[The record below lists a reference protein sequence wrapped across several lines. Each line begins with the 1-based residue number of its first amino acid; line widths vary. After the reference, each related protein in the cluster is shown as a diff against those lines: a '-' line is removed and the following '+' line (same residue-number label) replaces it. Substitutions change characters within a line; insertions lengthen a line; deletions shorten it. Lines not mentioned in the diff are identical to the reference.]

1 VVVLLQSAYWSSTI
15 ILIPL
20 RFRCRSMKL
29 NCVSKFV
36 IAILFTSS
44 FSSISSTQQTVDI
57 LITNGHILTMDSEL
71 TEYTHGFV
79 AIKNNKI
86 IDIGPH
92 SQAKQFTATKV
103 LDVDG
108 DLVLPGFINTHTH
121 ASMTLFRSLGDDVDD
136 RLHGYIF
143 PLEKEFVSREM
154 VYLGAELG
162 NLEMLKGGVTTYADM
177 YYFEDEVARAVDEI
191 GMRAVLGQTVIKY
204 PQADAKT
211 AEEGIAYAL
220 KFIKKYKNHPRITPA
235 FAPHGPYT
243 NTTETLQKIAKL
255 SLAYEVPVLTHLAES
270 KKEQEV
276 IAKRSNGLS
285 PIAYLESIGALNT
298 NLVGAHV
305 ILANSQDIALLKKY
319 HVGVAHNMSAN
330 IKAAKGVAPIMEML
344 KQGVDVGLGTDGPMS
359 GNTISLID
367 EFSQVAKVQ
376 KLWNK
381 DRSIM
386 PAIDVIKMATM
397 GSAKVLNQ
405 EHKIGS
411 LEVNKL
417 ADIIVIGTKSANMTP
432 IYNPYSA
439 IVYSAYASDVRHS
452 IIDGKLLMEDRK
464 ALTVN
469 EDDIIKRANAFSFKV
484 KRALISQGKPIL

>member
-1 VVVLLQSAYWSSTI
+1 MTFNHFTKFITSTC
-15 ILIPL
+15 LI
-20 RFRCRSMKL
+20 
-29 NCVSKFV
+29 
-36 IAILFTSS
+36 
-44 FSSISSTQQTVDI
+44 FSLSNYSNAQQAVDI
-57 LITNGHILTMDSEL
+57 LITNGHILTMDAEL
-71 TEYTHGFV
+71 TEYANGFV

-86 IDIGPH
+86 IALGSQ
-92 SQAKQFTATKV
+92 SQAQQFTAKRT

-121 ASMTLFRSLGDDVDD
+121 ASMSVFRSLGDDVDD

-177 YYFEDEVARAVDEI
+177 YYFEDEVAKAVDEI

-211 AEEGIAYAL
+211 AAEGIAYAEH
-220 KFIKKYKNHPRITPA
+220 FIKQYQNHPRIIPA

-243 NTTETLQKIAKL
+243 NSTETLQKIAEL
-255 SLAYEVPVLTHLAES
+255 SLAYNVPVLTHLAES
-270 KKEQEV
+270 KREQAV
-276 IAKRSNGLS
+276 IAKRTNGLS
-285 PIAYLESIGALNT
+285 PIAYLESIGVLNK

-305 ILANSQDIALLKKY
+305 ILADKQDIALLKKY
-319 HVGVAHNMSAN
+319 HVGVAHNISAN
-330 IKAAKGVAPIMEML
+330 IKAAKGVAPVVDML

-367 EFSQVAKVQ
+367 EFNQVAKVH
-376 KLWNK
+376 KLWHK
-381 DRSIM
+381 DRSLMHAVDI
-386 PAIDVIKMATM
+386 IKMATM
-397 GSAKVLNQ
+397 GGAKALNL
-405 EHKIGS
+405 EKKIGS
-411 LEVNKL
+411 LAVNKL
-417 ADIIVIGTKSANMTP
+417 ADIIVIGTKTPNMTP

-439 IVYSAYASDVRHS
+439 IVYSAYATDIRHS

-469 EDDIIKRANAFSFKV
+469 EDDIIKRASSFSMKV
-484 KRALISQGKPIL
+484 KQSLIEQGKSIL